1 MEYSYRFRIYPN
13 RVQENLIQRTFGCSR
28 FVYNHYLAKRKE
40 LYEKEKKTFSFYAC
54 CADLTGLKEELEWL
68 REVDST
74 ALQSSIRDLDTAFQN
89 FFRRVRQGGVPGYP
103 CFKSKR
109 DHRKSYKAKNV
120 GNTIRIEG
128 KHIRLP
134 KLGLVKCR
142 VSKEVK
148 GRILSGTVSQSPSGK
163 YFVSLC
169 CTDVPK
175 LETIFP
181 RDCDDVIL
189 DSPTSLFQGKRPVF
203 PALSEFGR
211 GFLGSASVF
220 APVKEGLVAPV
231 ETFNDILRGLRSKL
245 IPILVYRQPLQLC
258 QMRLHTISG
267 NVFPIDSIV
276 SLLQCKEM
284 IPDLT
289 CDFYHVVEMPGS
301 IRDIELV

>member
-203 PALSEFGR
+203 PALPEFRR
-211 GFLGSASVF
+211 GFPGAASFF
-220 APVKEGLVAPV
+220 APVKKGLVAPV
-231 ETFNDILRGLRSKL
+231 ETFNYILRGLRSKL
-245 IPILVYRQPLQLC
+245 IPIFVYRQPLQLR
-258 QMRLHTISG
+258 QMCFHTISG

-276 SLLQCKEM
+276 
-284 IPDLT
+284 
-289 CDFYHVVEMPGS
+289 
-301 IRDIELV
+301 

>member
-1 MEYSYRFRIYPN
+1 MRIGN
-13 RVQENLIQRTFGCSR
+13 ENLFYYRQVDVIVTGGQALNSNRLD
-28 FVYNHYLAKRKE
+28 LAFE
-40 LYEKEKKTFSFYAC
+40 
-54 CADLTGLKEELEWL
+54 
-68 REVDST
+68 
-74 ALQSSIRDLDTAFQN
+74 I
-89 FFRRVRQGGVPGYP
+89 
-103 CFKSKR
+103 
-109 DHRKSYKAKNV
+109 
-120 GNTIRIEG
+120 
-128 KHIRLP
+128 
-134 KLGLVKCR
+134 
-142 VSKEVK
+142 
-148 GRILSGTVSQSPSGK
+148 TV
-163 YFVSLC
+163 L
-169 CTDVPK
+169 PK

-181 RDCDDVIL
+181 CDCDDVIL

-245 IPILVYRQPLQLC
+245 IPVLVSREPFQLR

>member
-13 RVQENLIQRTFGCSR
+13 RVQENLIQRTFGCCR
-28 FVYNHYLAKRKE
+28 FVYTHYLAKRKE

-89 FFRRVRQGGVPGYP
+89 FFRRVRQGCVPGYP

-148 GRILSGTVSQSPSGK
+148 GRILSGTVSQSPLL
-163 YFVSLC
+163 LC
-169 CTDVPK
+169 
-175 LETIFP
+175 
-181 RDCDDVIL
+181 
-189 DSPTSLFQGKRPVF
+189 
-203 PALSEFGR
+203 
-211 GFLGSASVF
+211 
-220 APVKEGLVAPV
+220 
-231 ETFNDILRGLRSKL
+231 
-245 IPILVYRQPLQLC
+245 
-258 QMRLHTISG
+258 
-267 NVFPIDSIV
+267 
-276 SLLQCKEM
+276 
-284 IPDLT
+284 
-289 CDFYHVVEMPGS
+289 
-301 IRDIELV
+301 